1 MSIDSII
8 ASLAWVGSIEV
19 GKQSGYRRL
28 LVEFEVGLGNRNLC
42 CRIGRHSW
50 LSLLGEGLEV
60 SGTALVEVRLE
71 GQVYVCWSL
80 VELMHYIPA
89 LAG

>member
-28 LVEFEVGLGNRNLC
+28 LVEFEVGLGNRNFC
-42 CRIGRHSW
+42 CRSGRHSW

-60 SGTALVEVRLE
+60 FGTALVEVRVE
-71 GQVYVCWSL
+71 EQV
-80 VELMHYIPA
+80 
-89 LAG
+89 

>member
-1 MSIDSII
+1 MSIDWII
-8 ASLAWVGSIEV
+8 ASLAWKGSTEV

-28 LVEFEVGLGNRNLC
+28 LVEFEVGLGNRNFC
-42 CRIGRHSW
+42 CRSGRHSW
-50 LSLLGEGLEV
+50 LSLLEEE
-60 SGTALVEVRLE
+60 SEAYGTALVEVRLE